1 MATSLN
7 NNDDGFIDIDD
18 FDSDGEG
25 ADVHCPDDSR
35 PSSPSCLSTIDEE
48 EDPENGPKQ
57 KGGLSI
63 GQRIQAVYQM
73 DRGDPLWKIIQDT
86 GCSSSSIYNLRTK
99 AISLGWMP
107 GTPVEPKYVDDL
119 PRSGRPKVSTYI
131 TAVILTVLT
140 RNSTTRGYSCR
151 RIAQEVSS
159 HLPGRQFVSA
169 STVYRTLIA
178 EGYGSYKRTVKPGLN
193 DDNKKKRLAWCLEHS
208 LENRWDLEKWKTV
221 IWTDETSVQLGSVRG
236 KRRIWRKPDEVYH
249 NHVVVERWKG
259 F

>member
-99 AISLGWMP
+99 AISLG
-107 GTPVEPKYVDDL
+107 
-119 PRSGRPKVSTYI
+119 
-131 TAVILTVLT
+131 
-140 RNSTTRGYSCR
+140 
-151 RIAQEVSS
+151 
-159 HLPGRQFVSA
+159 
-169 STVYRTLIA
+169 
-178 EGYGSYKRTVKPGLN
+178 
-193 DDNKKKRLAWCLEHS
+193 
-208 LENRWDLEKWKTV
+208 
-221 IWTDETSVQLGSVRG
+221 
-236 KRRIWRKPDEVYH
+236 
-249 NHVVVERWKG
+249 
-259 F
+259 